1 MRLRRRRFLQLAAG
15 GAAVPVLSRVARAE
29 AYPARPVRI
38 VVGLPAGSSP
48 DIGARLLAQWLS
60 ERLGQQFIVDNRPG
74 ANANI
79 ATEAVVRA
87 APDGY
92 TLLLA
97 ITANAISASLYE
109 NLSFNLVRDL
119 APVAGFARVPQ
130 VMEVHPSVPAQTIPE
145 FIAYAKA
152 NPGKLNM
159 ASGGVGG
166 TPHVAGE
173 LFKMMTGVDML
184 HVPYRGNPRPDLLG
198 GQVQVMFDTVPASIE
213 YIRAGR
219 LRALGVTTAGRLEA
233 LPNVPA
239 VAEFL
244 PGYEASG
251 WQGLAAPKG
260 TPAEIVERL
269 STEINAGLADA
280 RLKAQLTNLGAT
292 PMPMTSAA
300 FGQLMADDIEKWAK
314 VVKFAGIKAE

>member
-1 MRLRRRRFLQLAAG
+1 
-15 GAAVPVLSRVARAE
+15 
-29 AYPARPVRI
+29 
-38 VVGLPAGSSP
+38 
-48 DIGARLLAQWLS
+48 
-60 ERLGQQFIVDNRPG
+60 
-74 ANANI
+74 
-79 ATEAVVRA
+79 
-87 APDGY
+87 
-92 TLLLA
+92 
-97 ITANAISASLYE
+97 
-109 NLSFNLVRDL
+109 
-119 APVAGFARVPQ
+119 
-130 VMEVHPSVPAQTIPE
+130 
-145 FIAYAKA
+145 
-152 NPGKLNM
+152 
-159 ASGGVGG
+159 
-166 TPHVAGE
+166 
-173 LFKMMTGVDML
+173 
-184 HVPYRGNPRPDLLG
+184 
-198 GQVQVMFDTVPASIE
+198 MFDTVPASIE

-292 PMPMTSAA
+292 PMPMTSTA